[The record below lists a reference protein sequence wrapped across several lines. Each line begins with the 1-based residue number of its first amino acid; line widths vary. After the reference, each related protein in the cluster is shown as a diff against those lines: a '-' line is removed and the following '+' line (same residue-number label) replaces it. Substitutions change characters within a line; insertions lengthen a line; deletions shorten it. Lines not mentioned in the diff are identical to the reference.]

1 MYGISLFCSCSENR
15 DFLHIKISHFCI
27 FFAEIGRFKY
37 KQNSRSSRRSSGRCL
52 SERVDIFLSSGEPS
66 GWSKHDVCDRRP
78 ATWMSPRAVP
88 VRMRYTLSTALEN
101 SHSETDICLRAFCR
115 FGSSSGLRLP
125 PLRTMPIHKIV
136 SKERCQSYFIDGCR
150 RIKIE
155 RNNLLCEQA
164 PTEVFRSIFAW
175 LVARLTFQLVLKA
188 MNRCGD
194 TATAVDESI
203 TGEGIHGHDGCVT

>member
-1 MYGISLFCSCSENR
+1 MY
-15 DFLHIKISHFCI
+15 
-27 FFAEIGRFKY
+27 FFRRNWRFKY

-88 VRMRYTLSTALEN
+88 VRMRYTLSTALQN

-150 RIKIE
+150 VCPLDAQYKNRVNQP
-155 RNNLLCEQA
+155 RLCA
-164 PTEVFRSIFAW
+164 SAHRGVPLYFCMARS
-175 LVARLTFQLVLKA
+175 
-188 MNRCGD
+188 
-194 TATAVDESI
+194 
-203 TGEGIHGHDGCVT
+203 

>member
-1 MYGISLFCSCSENR
+1 MAN
-15 DFLHIKISHFCI
+15 
-27 FFAEIGRFKY
+27 
-37 KQNSRSSRRSSGRCL
+37 QTNSRSGRRPSGRCL

-136 SKERCQSYFIDGCR
+136 SKERCQSYFIYGCQVRPIR
-150 RIKIE
+150 RDARYKN
-155 RNNLLCEQA
+155 RVNQPRLCA
-164 PTEVFRSIFAW
+164 SAHRGVPLYFCMARSYANF
-175 LVARLTFQLVLKA
+175 LVISGPGADFPALHPAHTA
-188 MNRCGD
+188 CPSRCRGRSW
-194 TATAVDESI
+194 AYWHRGSRSRR
-203 TGEGIHGHDGCVT
+203 